1 MEFIVDNYEDEYEEV
16 DFDEVEVPEEPT
28 DADLDSIQTTKSDSN
43 EWEWNVEDIMVFDG
57 EEPYSLDAL

>member
-1 MEFIVDNYEDEYEEV
+1 MDNYEDEYEEV
-16 DFDEVEVPEEPT
+16 DFEEVEVPEEPT
-28 DADLDSIQTTKSDSN
+28 DADLDSIQTAKRDYN

>member
-1 MEFIVDNYEDEYEEV
+1 MDNYEDEYEEV

-57 EEPYSLDAL
+57 EEPYSLDAF